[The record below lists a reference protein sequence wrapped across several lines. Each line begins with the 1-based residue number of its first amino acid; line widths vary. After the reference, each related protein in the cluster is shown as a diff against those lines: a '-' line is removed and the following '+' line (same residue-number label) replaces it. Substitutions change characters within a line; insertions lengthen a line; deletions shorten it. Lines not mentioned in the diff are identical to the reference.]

1 MFDIFYSFM
10 LNECRN
16 KKRKNEMNL
25 SVHSITSI
33 EMSEI
38 RELKNNGSKVR
49 EITIRDENGK
59 VIEITLFADATENL
73 KV

>member
-1 MFDIFYSFM
+1 MQKQ
-10 LNECRN
+10 E
-16 KKRKNEMNL
+16 KENEMNL

-59 VIEITLFADATENL
+59 VVEITLFADAIENL

>member
-1 MFDIFYSFM
+1 
-10 LNECRN
+10 
-16 KKRKNEMNL
+16 MNL

-59 VIEITLFADATENL
+59 VVEITLFADAIENL

>member
-1 MFDIFYSFM
+1 
-10 LNECRN
+10 
-16 KKRKNEMNL
+16 MNL

>member
-1 MFDIFYSFM
+1 
-10 LNECRN
+10 LQKQE
-16 KKRKNEMNL
+16 KENEMNL
-25 SVHSITSI
+25 CVHNITSI

-38 RELKNNGSKVR
+38 RELKDNGSKVR
-49 EITIRDENGK
+49 DLTIRDENGK